1 MSTAKIIDRVW
12 IKVSLSDL
20 WRLDDFRHANNM
32 SVQSATY
39 FCHPQTW
46 TEEAEMLPAEVK
58 VVGEGT
64 LGLGCSCYQS
74 LGEGHQLHLLWQ
86 LRCFWKAASLDF
98 VCEEGTKHPS
108 PCGAAARVLIW
119 ALKSI
124 WDCACLYV
132 YQKLTVFV
140 LRFGLHN
147 SFQTNGVAA
156 SLPICHGVC

>member
-32 SVQSATY
+32 SVQPATY

-46 TEEAEMLPAEVK
+46 VEEAEMLPAEVK

-74 LGEGHQLHLLWQ
+74 LGEGHQLQ
-86 LRCFWKAASLDF
+86 LRSCVWKAASLDF

-108 PCGAAARVLIW
+108 PCGAAARVLTW

-124 WDCACLYV
+124 WDCACPYV
-132 YQKLTVFV
+132 YQKVTVFV

-147 SFQTNGVAA
+147 SFQTNAA
-156 SLPICHGVC
+156 SLSICHGVC